1 MQIKLF
7 IRFLINWFQD
17 IKVIQKHQWK
27 EVNLVFDL
35 VQMIYYKCHEI
46 NFRFGGWYIDSP
58 DWIKK
63 KKSNN

>member
-1 MQIKLF
+1 MMQIKLF
-7 IRFLINWFQD
+7 IRFLINLFQD

-46 NFRFGGWYIDSP
+46 NFRFGG
-58 DWIKK
+58 
-63 KKSNN
+63 